1 MLYPSVLPNLDR
13 IWSDPDPIAMER
25 KLDYL
30 REPARLSSHNYYLQ
44 VLTQIARAQALQGH
58 FAAAH
63 STLDGVE
70 AELSDGVEEAR
81 VRGLIERA
89 RILMMQDA
97 AERAEPLLKEALQR
111 TAAYYPHLAQQASQ
125 MLNSINEA
133 FAAAA

>member
-13 IWSDPDPIAMER
+13 IWSDRDPVAMED
-25 KLDYL
+25 KLGYL

-44 VLTQIARAQALQGH
+44 LLTQIARAQALQGN

-89 RILMMQDA
+89 RLFVMQDNP
-97 AERAEPLLKEALQR
+97 ERAEPLLKAALQR
-111 TAAYYPHLAQQASQ
+111 TGGYYPHLARQAGQLLSRIDE
-125 MLNSINEA
+125 L
-133 FAAAA
+133 